1 MTRRFC
7 GEDYYTRDYIAIQD
21 SFLKELRNAVDNKVN
36 SLWFTARDHSTGA
49 LLDFVKWLEDN
60 GYQIKGDIEKKT
72 YEELDIMA
80 GVDVIHHSSVWT
92 MKVWWPAIYDSLGV
106 QMNINATAASRI
118 VWIMDNNEA
127 E

>member
-1 MTRRFC
+1 MVNLNDRVPTAYQLTRRFC

-49 LLDFVKWLEDN
+49 LPDFVKWLEDN

-80 GVDVIHHSSVWT
+80 GVDVIHYSSVWT
-92 MKVWWPAIYDSLGV
+92 MKVWWPAIYDSLG
-106 QMNINATAASRI
+106 SS
-118 VWIMDNNEA
+118 NEY
-127 E
+127 

>member
-1 MTRRFC
+1 MVNLNDRVPTAYQLTRRFC

-49 LLDFVKWLEDN
+49 LPDFVKWLEDN

-72 YEELDIMA
+72 YEEQDMMTL
-80 GVDVIHHSSVWT
+80 VIRYSSVWT
-92 MKVWWPAIYDSLGV
+92 MKVWWPAIDNSLG
-106 QMNINATAASRI
+106 SS
-118 VWIMDNNEA
+118 NEY
-127 E
+127 

>member
-1 MTRRFC
+1 MVNLNDRVPTAYQLTRRFC

-49 LLDFVKWLEDN
+49 LPDFVKWLEDN

-92 MKVWWPAIYDSLGV
+92 MKVWWPAIYDSLG
-106 QMNINATAASRI
+106 SS
-118 VWIMDNNEA
+118 NEY
-127 E
+127 

>member
-21 SFLKELRNAVDNKVN
+21 SFLKELRKAIDNKVN

-49 LLDFVKWLEDN
+49 LPDFVKWLEDN

-72 YEELDIMA
+72 YEELDIIA
-80 GVDVIHHSSVWT
+80 DVDVVRYSSVWT
-92 MKVWWPAIYDSLGV
+92 MKVWWPAIYDSLG
-106 QMNINATAASRI
+106 SS
-118 VWIMDNNEA
+118 NEY
-127 E
+127 